1 MKAAQKN
8 PLAIDILKIDLIG
21 APDRFPFSFS
31 PPPKNTFSEFGFN
44 GATTTNTTSSSS
56 RDTRKSLEK
65 AVTREL
71 KANLKKVKQQHKQ
84 EQRKPPKL
92 GGKRFMKWL
101 AMANCMI

>member
-21 APDRFPFSFS
+21 APNQFPFSSS
-31 PPPKNTFSEFGFN
+31 PLKSTFGELGFDA
-44 GATTTNTTSSSS
+44 ATTTTSSSS
-56 RDTRKSLEK
+56 YETRKSLEK

-84 EQRKPPKL
+84 EQRKPLKL
-92 GGKRFMKWL
+92 GGRKFMKWL
-101 AMANCMI
+101 TMVNCMI

>member
-21 APDRFPFSFS
+21 APNQFPFSSS
-31 PPPKNTFSEFGFN
+31 PPPKSTFGGFGFDAA
-44 GATTTNTTSSSS
+44 ATTTTLSSSHE
-56 RDTRKSLEK
+56 TRKSLEK

-71 KANLKKVKQQHKQ
+71 RANLKKVKQQYKQ

-92 GGKRFMKWL
+92 GGRKFMKWL
-101 AMANCMI
+101 TLANCMI